1 MLTPETIRALMAN
14 PMADLDSLHDPEPSP
29 QSAQADLEAMLEA
42 MAERKSLARFE
53 PKKPK
58 GKTNAANIAALTPAE
73 LERVRPK
80 KPKKAKA
87 TKKAV
92 A

>member
-1 MLTPETIRALMAN
+1 MLTPETIRALMN
-14 PMADLDSLHDPEPSP
+14 DPMVDIDSIGHDPEPSP
-29 QSAQADLEAMLEA
+29 QAAQADVEAMLEA

-53 PKKPK
+53 PKKPQ
-58 GKTNAANIAALTPAE
+58 GLTNAANRAALTPSE
-73 LERVRPK
+73 LERVKR
-80 KPKKAKA
+80 PKKAKA